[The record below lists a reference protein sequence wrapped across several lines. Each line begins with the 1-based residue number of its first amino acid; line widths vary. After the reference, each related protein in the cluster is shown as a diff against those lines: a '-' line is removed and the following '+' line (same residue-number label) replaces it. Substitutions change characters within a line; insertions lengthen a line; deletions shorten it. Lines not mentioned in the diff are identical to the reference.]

1 MSKICLAAQHH
12 QIIDI
17 SINRVTTGQGK
28 VWEIQDQ
35 VKIKEILKK
44 VREVW
49 NFQKRQGNLPLV
61 KEF

>member
-1 MSKICLAAQHH
+1 MGKICLAAQHH

-28 VWEIQDQ
+28 VWEIQGQ
-35 VKIKEILKK
+35 VKIREILKK